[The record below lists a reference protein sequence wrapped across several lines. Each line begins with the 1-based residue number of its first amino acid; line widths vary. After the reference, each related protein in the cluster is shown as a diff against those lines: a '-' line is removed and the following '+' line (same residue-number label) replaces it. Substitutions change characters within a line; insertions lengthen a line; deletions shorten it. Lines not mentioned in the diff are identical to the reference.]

1 MLLSSV
7 LLLPSPYDLP
17 HPAEFR
23 LILNPGPSVHLTNL
37 IPSSTSLLT
46 PSIPLTHSLLT
57 RASPPPQTLAL
68 AACILD
74 SLTTRFAL
82 SWRQNCPL
90 APPAPSLPHPH
101 IDLISPE
108 LLILSALILAVKF
121 LDDEDREISWYAREW
136 GGGLWS
142 NQQINFT
149 NWIIL
154 ENIGFRLLSLWQETL
169 IAEAMA
175 DMERAGTR
183 PVPVIYTNLNTEEER
198 EEKAWQQVDNGEKRE
213 KVGGNAVLGFGDQ
226 MTPVE
231 TPRVESRREKRGLRR
246 ENKEYFSGGGVEKER
261 FPVYVDPGLEGGM
274 LRGFG
279 S

>member
-1 MLLSSV
+1 M
-7 LLLPSPYDLP
+7 
-17 HPAEFR
+17 
-23 LILNPGPSVHLTNL
+23 NPGPSVHLTNL

-57 RASPPPQTLAL
+57 RASLPPQTLAL

-121 LDDEDREISWYAREW
+121 LDDEDRETSWYAREW

-142 NQQINFT
+142 TQQINFT
-149 NWIIL
+149 SWIIL
-154 ENIGFRLLSLWQETL
+154 ENIGFRLLSLWQENL

-198 EEKAWQQVDNGEKRE
+198 EEKAWQQVDNGENRE

-231 TPRVESRREKRGLRR
+231 TPRVESMREKRGLRR
-246 ENKEYFSGGGVEKER
+246 ENKEYYSGGGTTKER

-274 LRGFG
+274 LRRFG